1 MRGFSAPYLLILQHP
16 IVDSKTCI
24 VAPVVPVVSDGATL
38 LAPRVL
44 VASTAYRAMLLD
56 MTSVARGLIGDAM
69 EALEL
74 DDQAIF
80 TGLDA
85 IFRGYPVGLPIG

>member
-1 MRGFSAPYLLILQHP
+1 MRGFSAPYLLILQHH

-44 VASTAYRAMLLD
+44 VASAAYRAMLLD
-56 MTSVARGLIGDAM
+56 THDGFACIPRSRLTTRIT
-69 EALEL
+69 
-74 DDQAIF
+74 Q
-80 TGLDA
+80 
-85 IFRGYPVGLPIG
+85 